1 MLLAIGKGEYHP
13 LDMDALDEE
22 AAAGLTKRILVV
34 SGLQGWQ
41 LGRTR
46 IFLRAGQL
54 AQLEVSPSA

>member
-1 MLLAIGKGEYHP
+1 MLLAVGKGMYRP

-22 AAAGLTKRILVV
+22 AAAHLSKQILQV

-54 AQLEVSPSA
+54 AQLEVRPF

>member
-1 MLLAIGKGEYHP
+1 
-13 LDMDALDEE
+13 MDALDEE
-22 AAAGLTKRILVV
+22 AAAGLTKRILVA

-54 AQLEVSPSA
+54 AQLEVGHLGSLPTFMEALTA